1 MRRTPAAAPAPH
13 AAPSAA
19 LRAPEGA
26 RAGGLRS
33 YDATRYDTFR
43 HYEEEELLAALL
55 TGKPESLFDEEGVI
69 PTRRIKRLWDK
80 LGAGNKAALIEHIG
94 AAADACKGAE
104 HADDL
109 ASLVAATSKWARQR

>member
-1 MRRTPAAAPAPH
+1 M
-13 AAPSAA
+13 SASQSSQE
-19 LRAPEGA
+19 LT
-26 RAGGLRS
+26 
-33 YDATRYDTFR
+33 D
-43 HYEEEELLAALL
+43 EEEELLAALL